1 MKGKA
6 FVFILSITLLLTG
19 CRQETEVQSEIEEQA
34 AVSDN
39 EISGNSDEALGSY
52 EGEWHRTDVASYEDA
67 EIHITN
73 WKDGE
78 SFDVVVYVIYTT
90 HPGHL
95 SGTATFLDENT
106 AVLYDEGVLDFLD
119 NEENEEDLGVYFHFY
134 PDEIQITHGQKIRL
148 WFGSGGI
155 ATAEGSYI
163 QGEPEYTNCTD
174 VHEIFSAQE
183 LQQIRDLLGD
193 RYEPL
198 FEDAIVLGRING
210 QDIENGRLWEAVW
223 PPHVAWCNIII
234 YDNGDIYIDGMTF
247 NDGEYEFFT
256 NTNDTQMPDIETL
269 KSGKVSRELGTL
281 TYSMSREGE
290 NSVLVVKDD
299 GGKELYSDTFETG
312 YEPVV
317 SVIDQDTI
325 EIIYGK
331 GDWHQS
337 VFVNGRTGQVSPT
350 IDDVL
355 AANGKWAVHAGFIDG
370 QMKIIIEDIYGEE
383 KGYKEII
390 DDFPPVAVGNHLI
403 QDVTFLDDDRV
414 EINYYI
420 GQDENADGWTV
431 KTATVSLP

>member
-19 CRQETEVQSEIEEQA
+19 CRQEIEAQSEIEEQA
-34 AVSDN
+34 
-39 EISGNSDEALGSY
+39 
-52 EGEWHRTDVASYEDA
+52 
-67 EIHITN
+67 
-73 WKDGE
+73 
-78 SFDVVVYVIYTT
+78 
-90 HPGHL
+90 
-95 SGTATFLDENT
+95 
-106 AVLYDEGVLDFLD
+106 
-119 NEENEEDLGVYFHFY
+119 
-134 PDEIQITHGQKIRL
+134 
-148 WFGSGGI
+148 
-155 ATAEGSYI
+155 
-163 QGEPEYTNCTD
+163 
-174 VHEIFSAQE
+174 
-183 LQQIRDLLGD
+183 
-193 RYEPL
+193 
-198 FEDAIVLGRING
+198 
-210 QDIENGRLWEAVW
+210 
-223 PPHVAWCNIII
+223 
-234 YDNGDIYIDGMTF
+234 
-247 NDGEYEFFT
+247 
-256 NTNDTQMPDIETL
+256 
-269 KSGKVSRELGTL
+269 ELGTL

-299 GGKELYSDTFETG
+299 GGNELYSDTFETG
-312 YEPVV
+312 YEPMT

-325 EIIYGK
+325 EIVYGK

-355 AANGKWAVHAGFIDG
+355 VANGKWAVHAGFMDG